1 MVNEFCRIPNHS
13 RAAISEGCDAAI
25 LRAAFLQLEEEEI
38 MKYRSEFNRAGHE
51 DPKQLEFAR
60 NLRRRAHR
68 RAARQAA
75 VHILPRAAQAV
86 ACLIAALAVGMG
98 VALAASPV
106 ARSWAASVLHAE
118 IYEETNIFAAES
130 GKNSVPTRYWGD
142 EPFSG
147 FRGGAALGDALYLA
161 GGVNSDDDIYVQ
173 TPGASQYSIYKKS
186 GAADFELMNLTAFGD
201 GLYALCAEVTDANWF
216 SEATDA
222 DVFCTSYSIAKV
234 RFSEGSYA
242 VEAPFA
248 LDLQALLEGDPRKP
262 ASAAVQCFCAD
273 KDNIYLLYEWSYPSE
288 GWSGESHCRLLR
300 FNPATGVL
308 DAIELPEGSY
318 LGFEGELS
326 AFSGRDGRAYLALS
340 EDAARTTRLMRIEA
354 DGSLASLAELPYK
367 GNTRARAFAV
377 NAAGDTLYYLQERCI
392 YSAPISNPSLAHPI
406 TTTGQTYGS
415 AVLVSDDVLTIVSD
429 LSAQIYVLSDEQ
441 AEITQLCVDGSGG
454 DYFVETDFVE
464 THPGVNLADDPIRAE
479 YLEPQAYVNAIL
491 SGKSQ
496 ADVWLLP
503 LEDVPFLL
511 DAGVYAEID
520 DPELNET
527 VSRMYPG
534 LQRAVARDG
543 KLAAVP
549 LYGCTYTDVSFDPNV
564 MAALN
569 LTQDALPDTW
579 EEFLDLLLELSRGP
593 QPQTFC
599 LNADYA
605 DAEEFSRAIFNRIC
619 NAYLRLCRYEN
630 RRVDFSDPQF
640 EALAALWRQIDFDA
654 FRYALRDMPDNTV
667 EGALFYMD
675 DAHFYGNW
683 TIARPLRFSKDHPL
697 VSRSSGVAAVV
708 NPESARRE
716 LAFDYIRLY
725 FSDSASAKDRIL
737 FDAYSDPNAMT
748 DDADYADWIAQMRAQ
763 TGDLTVVP
771 SVTQKSPDAWT
782 QINEAARAYARGK
795 ITSAALAERLNQN
808 LA

>member
-60 NLRRRAHR
+60 SLRRRAHR

-130 GKNSVPTRYWGD
+130 GKNNVPTQYWGD
-142 EPFSG
+142 EPLSG
-147 FRGGAALGDALYLA
+147 FRGGAAIGDALYLA

-173 TPGASQYSIYKKS
+173 TPGASQYIVYKKS
-186 GAADFELMNLTAFGD
+186 EAADFELMNLTAFGD
-201 GLYALCAEVTDANWF
+201 GLYALCSEASDGNWF
-216 SEATDA
+216 SEATGSE
-222 DVFCTSYSIAKV
+222 VCTSYSIAKV

-248 LDLQALLEGDPRKP
+248 LDLQALLEGNPRKP
-262 ASAAVQCFCAD
+262 TSAAAQCFCAD
-273 KDNIYLLYEWSYPSE
+273 ENYIYLLYAWSYPSE
-288 GWSGESHCRLLR
+288 GWSDESHCRLLR
-300 FNPATGVL
+300 FNPTTSVV
-308 DAIELPEGSY
+308 DAIELPEGHY
-318 LGFEGELS
+318 LGLEGELS

-340 EDAARTTRLMRIEA
+340 EDTVRATRLMRIEA
-354 DGSLASLAELPYK
+354 DGGLAFLAELPYK
-367 GNTRARAFAV
+367 GNARARAFAV
-377 NAAGDTLYYLQERCI
+377 NATGTTLYYLQERCI
-392 YSAPISNPSLAHPI
+392 YAAPISDPSLAHPI
-406 TTTGQTYGS
+406 TTTGQTYGN
-415 AVLVSDDVLTIVSD
+415 AVLVGDDALAIVSD
-429 LSAQIYVLSDEQ
+429 MRAQIYVLSDEQ
-441 AEITQLCVDGSGG
+441 AEITQLCVDGHGG
-454 DYFVETDFVE
+454 NYFVETHFVE
-464 THPGVNLADDPIRAE
+464 THPGVNLSDDPIRAE
-479 YLEPQAYVNAIL
+479 SLEPEAYVNAIL

-503 LEDVPFLL
+503 LADVPFLL
-511 DAGVYAEID
+511 DAGVYSEID
-520 DPELNET
+520 DPELNEA

-549 LYGCTYTDVSFDPNV
+549 LYGCTYADVSFDPNV

-579 EEFLDLLLELSRGP
+579 EEFLDLLLALSRGP
-593 QPQTFC
+593 QSQAFL
-599 LNADYA
+599 LNGDYA
-605 DAEEFSRAIFNRIC
+605 NAEEFSRAIFNRIC
-619 NAYLRLCRYEN
+619 DAYLRLCRYEN
-630 RRVDFSDPQF
+630 RQADFSDPQF

-654 FRYALRDMPDNTV
+654 FRYARRDMPDNTV

-675 DAHFYGNW
+675 NVNFYGNW

-697 VSRSSGVAAVV
+697 VSKNSGVAAVV
-708 NPESARRE
+708 NPESARRD

-725 FSDSASAKDRIL
+725 FSDSASAEDRIL

-748 DDADYADWIAQMRAQ
+748 DDADYAEWIVQMRRQ

-771 SVTQKSPDAWT
+771 SVTQENPNAWT
-782 QINEAARAYARGK
+782 QDDEAARAYA
-795 ITSAALAERLNQN
+795 
-808 LA
+808 